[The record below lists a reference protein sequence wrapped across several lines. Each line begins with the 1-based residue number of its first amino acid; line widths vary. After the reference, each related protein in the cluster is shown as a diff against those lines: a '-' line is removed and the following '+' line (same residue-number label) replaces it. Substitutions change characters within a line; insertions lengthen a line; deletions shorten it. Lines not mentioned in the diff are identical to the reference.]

1 MKINSKTT
9 LDEMEALQELAQK
22 IGSEDF
28 SKASHKEAV
37 RKKVL
42 NNIREKEGDR
52 MKKSQRFKKPAVAV
66 ASIALGVAL
75 FAQTAIAQDFTQKIK
90 EIFSIAGG
98 NINIIQEEPVERP
111 DGVPVPESLK
121 GQIFDGEGNEVKA
134 FTDSIKEI
142 YTKSGEKIAYL
153 GNDENNEMVIVTEAQ
168 EAAKKAETTLTLT
181 DVNKRNDYTCFDV
194 KLPEY
199 LPDGYKFDR
208 IELYKDENGKVE
220 NSKYI
225 DIFYTNESNSEYIF
239 MQQRLSD
246 EETGFTTGT
255 DGTVERVKVNGAE
268 ALIMND
274 SSIDWEADGVLYH
287 MTSRGAFDKDELLKV
302 AESIK

>member
-66 ASIALGVAL
+66 ASIALGVTL

-98 NINIIQEEPVERP
+98 NINIIQEEAVERP
-111 DGVPVPESLK
+111 DGVPVPENLK
-121 GQIFDGEGNEVKA
+121 GQIFDSEGNEVKA
-134 FTDSIKEI
+134 FTDSLKEI

-153 GNDENNEMVIVTEAQ
+153 TNNENNEMIIVTEAQ

-181 DVNKRNDYTCFDV
+181 DVNKRNDYTAFDV

-225 DIFYTNESNSEYIF
+225 TIFYTNESTGNFIF

-255 DGTVERVKVNGAE
+255 DGTVEKVKVNGAE
-268 ALIMND
+268 ALIMDD

-287 MTSRGAFDKDELLKV
+287 MTSRGAFGKDDLLKM

>member
-1 MKINSKTT
+1 MKLKQEIT

-22 IGSEDF
+22 IGREDF

-37 RKKVL
+37 RKKVI

-52 MKKSQRFKKPAVAV
+52 MKKSQSFKKPAVAV
-66 ASIALGVAL
+66 ASIALGVTL
-75 FAQTAIAQDFTQKIK
+75 FAQTAIAKDFTQKIK

-98 NINIIQEEPVERP
+98 NINIIQEEAVERP

-121 GQIFDGEGNEVKA
+121 GQLFDSEGNEVKA
-134 FTDSIKEI
+134 FTDELTEL
-142 YTKSGEKIAYL
+142 YTQSGEKIAYL

-168 EAAKKAETTLTLT
+168 EAAEKDETTLTLT
-181 DVNKRNDYTCFDV
+181 DANKRNDYTAFDV

-225 DIFYTNESNSEYIF
+225 SIFYTNESNGEYIF

-255 DGTVERVKVNGAE
+255 DGTVERARVNGAE
-268 ALIMND
+268 ALIMD
-274 SSIDWEADGVLYH
+274 DQSIDWEANGVLYH
-287 MTSRGAFDKDELLKV
+287 ITSRGAFGKDDLLKM

>member
-75 FAQTAIAQDFTQKIK
+75 FAQTAIAQEFTQKIK

-121 GQIFDGEGNEVKA
+121 GQIFDAEGNEVKA
-134 FTDSIKEI
+134 FTDSLKEI

-153 GNDENNEMVIVTEAQ
+153 TNDENNEMAIVTEAQ

-225 DIFYTNESNSEYIF
+225 TIFYTNESTGEYIF

-255 DGTVERVKVNGAE
+255 DGTVEKVKVNGAE
-268 ALIMND
+268 ALIMDD

-287 MTSRGAFDKDELLKV
+287 MTSRGAFGKDDLLKM

>member
-66 ASIALGVAL
+66 ASIALGVTL
-75 FAQTAIAQDFTQKIK
+75 FAQTAIAQEFTQKIK

-111 DGVPVPESLK
+111 DGVPVPENLK
-121 GQIFDGEGNEVKA
+121 GQIFDSEGNEVKV
-134 FTDSIKEI
+134 FTDSLKEI
-142 YTKSGEKIAYL
+142 YTQSGEKIAYL
-153 GNDENNEMVIVTEAQ
+153 TNGENNESVIVTEAQ
-168 EAAKKAETTLTLT
+168 EAAEKNETTLTLT
-181 DVNKRNDYTCFDV
+181 DANKRNEYTCFDV

-225 DIFYTNESNSEYIF
+225 SIYYTNESTGEYMP
-239 MQQRLSD
+239 MQQRFSD
-246 EETGFTTGT
+246 EETGYTTGT
-255 DGTVERVKVNGAE
+255 DGTVEQVQVNGVE
-268 ALIMND
+268 ALIMD
-274 SSIDWEADGVLYH
+274 DRSIDWEANGVLY
-287 MTSRGAFDKDELLKV
+287 SISGRGAFGKDELLKI

>member
-1 MKINSKTT
+1 MKLKQEIT

-22 IGSEDF
+22 IGREDF

-42 NNIREKEGDR
+42 NNIREKEGYS

-66 ASIALGVAL
+66 ASIALGVTL
-75 FAQTAIAQDFTQKIK
+75 FAQTAIAQEFTQKIK

-98 NINIIQEEPVERP
+98 NINIIQEEAVERP

-121 GQIFDGEGNEVKA
+121 EL
-134 FTDSIKEI
+134 
-142 YTKSGEKIAYL
+142 YTQSGEKIAYL

-181 DVNKRNDYTCFDV
+181 DANKRNDYTAFDV

-225 DIFYTNESNSEYIF
+225 DVFYTNESTGEYIF

-268 ALIMND
+268 ALIMDN

-287 MTSRGAFDKDELLKV
+287 MTSRGAFGKDELLKV

>member
-75 FAQTAIAQDFTQKIK
+75 FAQTAIAQEFTQKIK
-90 EIFSIAGG
+90 EIFSIADG

-121 GQIFDGEGNEVKA
+121 GQIFDSEGNEVKA
-134 FTDSIKEI
+134 FKDSLKEI

-153 GNDENNEMVIVTEAQ
+153 TNDENNEMIIVTEAQ
-168 EAAKKAETTLTLT
+168 EAARKAETTLTLT
-181 DVNKRNDYTCFDV
+181 DANQRNDYTAFDV

-225 DIFYTNESNSEYIF
+225 DIFYTNESTGNFIF

-255 DGTVERVKVNGAE
+255 DGTVEKVKVNGAE
-268 ALIMND
+268 ALIMDD

-287 MTSRGAFDKDELLKV
+287 MTSRGAVGKDDLLKM

>member
-287 MTSRGAFDKDELLKV
+287 MTSRGAFGKDDLLKM

>member
-66 ASIALGVAL
+66 ASIALGVTL

-98 NINIIQEEPVERP
+98 NINIIQEEAVERP
-111 DGVPVPESLK
+111 DGVPIPENLK
-121 GQIFDGEGNEVKA
+121 GQIFDSEGNEVKA
-134 FTDSIKEI
+134 FTDSLKEI

-153 GNDENNEMVIVTEAQ
+153 TNNENNEMIIVTEAQ

-181 DVNKRNDYTCFDV
+181 DVNKRNDYTAFDV

-225 DIFYTNESNSEYIF
+225 TIFYTNESTGNFIF

-255 DGTVERVKVNGAE
+255 DGTVEKVKVNGAE
-268 ALIMND
+268 ALIMDD

-287 MTSRGAFDKDELLKV
+287 MTSRGAFGKDDLLKM

>member
-1 MKINSKTT
+1 MKLKKEIT

-28 SKASHKEAV
+28 SKASHKEVV

-42 NNIREKEGDR
+42 NNIREKEGNR
-52 MKKSQRFKKPAVAV
+52 MKKSRSFKKPAVAV
-66 ASIALGVAL
+66 ASIALGVTL

-98 NINIIQEEPVERP
+98 NINIIQEEAVDRP

-121 GQIFDGEGNEVKA
+121 GQLFDSEGNEVKA
-134 FTDSIKEI
+134 FTDELTEL
-142 YTKSGEKIAYL
+142 YTQSGEKIAYL
-153 GNDENNEMVIVTEAQ
+153 SNDENNEMVIVTEAQ
-168 EAAKKAETTLTLT
+168 EAERKAETTLTLT
-181 DVNKRNDYTCFDV
+181 DVNQRNDYTAFDA

-199 LPDGYKFDR
+199 LPEGYKFDR
-208 IELYKDENGKVE
+208 IEFYKDENGKVE

-225 DIFYTNESNSEYIF
+225 TIYYTNESTGKYMF

-268 ALIMND
+268 ALIMDN

-287 MTSRGAFDKDELLKV
+287 ISSRGAFDKNELLKV